1 MSMPYFVATAPKVTV
16 LRSLASTAFGVRKVD
31 YPDGVDTPELDHE
44 SHEPGYVAALQG
56 KRVGGFARRFI
67 RADVSIVAD
76 GGDKAP
82 FSDVERVLDDAAKR
96 TSGEFFLETEVASS
110 GLGPWLPFVD
120 FQVGDLARVE
130 VFGTPVVLPV
140 TRIAPGVDDAGHE
153 SWTVHLGG
161 QLVSDE
167 QARLAESEQIRR
179 NVDESWRELA
189 NVRAEAAKAHARA
202 EQAEKR
208 AVEEAGAAKEHARG
222 LVDAESAAR
231 SSAVESVRRE
241 AAEDLAAETSAWQ
254 RALELEERARES
266 GLTAE
271 QQARFEAFER
281 EQRARER
288 EVQAARED
296 ASNAVAAEERKRKQ
310 ALQSGLSAEQAA
322 REQALKLEAQK
333 RESGLTAEQQ
343 ARESGLSAEQQA
355 RQEALREE
363 QQARQEALASGLSA
377 EQAAREEALRVTRE
391 QWQEKLRL
399 ERIAR
404 EEGITAEQVARR
416 EALEAEQAERRE
428 GFKAAERAREFLTQE
443 ISQQR
448 TSADERFKELR
459 AFLTG
464 AGKDQSDL
472 VSALEGLN
480 QQLRRNGAEPAP
492 GLIPAYMQLNTEL
505 WEMQA
510 KLNEAL
516 QQADEALKKGQEAN
530 ATAIELNRRVGE
542 QNARIAHANSEL
554 NQTTA
559 EVARTNRELIQVQ
572 QAIAEM
578 NRARIAQIEHD
589 NAQRDKLFTQL
600 QQQERATK
608 AQRMRVFSLGSGSD
622 SHWSYSS
629 STGRLVAKGSWRGD
643 VQAVTTV
650 NRQDSRGNRHNMLEA
665 WEDQVPKR
673 GGSRTYQVEVAD
685 GNGLIWYHV
694 QPGQSRVISMDRANF
709 TPNYAAWTQV
719 DAFNVQSTGTHNFQA
734 RVIWDAVHRGANYQL
749 RVSVDNRV
757 VISDSSG
764 TSWGPMWPWENGVRS
779 QEAPLTSLDLRAG
792 QRVKFEVYSDAQ
804 KSSSRVVQS
813 AVCKAHWIDD

>member
-1 MSMPYFVATAPKVTV
+1 MSLLAHLPAVDLGAG
-16 LRSLASTAFGVRKVD
+16 SLAVVYRTASYVWGRYTAT
-31 YPDGVDTPELDHE
+31 YPEDHDTEHLELEDNRE
-44 SHEPGYVAALQG
+44 YGYVAKLTTDEPE
-56 KRVGGFARRFI
+56 RFGRTFT
-67 RADVSIVAD
+67 RADVHAD
-76 GGDKAP
+76 AVLQV
-82 FSDVERVLDDAAKR
+82 SDVERKIDEAAVVTDGDTVVR
-96 TSGEFFLETEVASS
+96 REIGED
-110 GLGPWLPFVD
+110 GLNGLVPYVD
-120 FQVGDLARVE
+120 FQIGDIIPCRSWGKLLY
-130 VFGTPVVLPV
+130 LPV
-140 TRIAPGVDDAGHE
+140 ISITVQSSPGGVLEYRVMVG
-153 SWTVHLGG
+153 SR
-161 QLVSDE
+161 LVSD
-167 QARLAESEQIRR
+167 
-179 NVDESWRELA
+179 
-189 NVRAEAAKAHARA
+189 RAELEQVTAEIDQRVAKDKEELRKRIERERA
-202 EQAEKR
+202 QRIRADKR
-208 AVEEAGAAKEHARG
+208 ETRLREHALSEEQRKRVEQ
-222 LVDAESAAR
+222 LREETAAR
-231 SSAVESVRRE
+231 VSAVESVRRE
-241 AAEDLAAETSAWQ
+241 AAEDLAAQRESWQ

-281 EQRARER
+281 EQQARER
-288 EVQAARED
+288 EVQAVREHAD
-296 ASNAVAAEERKRKQ
+296 GAVAEEAQKRKQ
-310 ALQSGLSAEQAA
+310 AL
-322 REQALKLEAQK
+322 
-333 RESGLTAEQQ
+333 
-343 ARESGLSAEQQA
+343 ESGLSAEKQA

-363 QQARQEALASGLSA
+363 QQARQEALESGLSA
-377 EQAAREEALRVTRE
+377 EQQAREEALRVTRE

-416 EALEAEQAERRE
+416 EALEAEQAARRE
-428 GFKAAERAREFLTQE
+428 GFKDAERAREFIKNE
-443 ISQQR
+443 VAQQR

-472 VSALEGLN
+472 VAALEGLN
-480 QQLRRNGAEPAP
+480 QQLRRNGSTPQP

-505 WEMQA
+505 WQMQSEI
-510 KLNEAL
+510 NDAL
-516 QQADEALKKGQEAN
+516 TKADQALKKGQEAN
-530 ATAIELNRRVGE
+530 TTAIELNRRVNE
-542 QNARIAHANSEL
+542 QNTRLSQANQELSE
-554 NQTTA
+554 TTA
-559 EVARTNRELIQVQ
+559 EVAQTNRELIKVQ
-572 QAIAEM
+572 QAITEM
-578 NRARIAQIEHD
+578 NKAHINQIKHD

-629 STGRLVAKGSWRGD
+629 SNGRLVAKGSWRGD

-650 NRQDSRGNRHNMLEA
+650 ERSDSRGAKHHMLEA

-709 TPNYAAWTQV
+709 TPNYASWHQV

>member
-31 YPDGVDTPELDHE
+31 YPDGVGAPELDHE

-96 TSGEFFLETEVASS
+96 TSGEFFLETEVASPD
-110 GLGPWLPFVD
+110 LGPWLPFVD

-189 NVRAEAAKAHARA
+189 NVKAEAAKAHARA

-231 SSAVESVRRE
+231 VSAVESVRRE

-281 EQRARER
+281 EQQARER
-288 EVQAARED
+288 EVQAVREHAD
-296 ASNAVAAEERKRKQ
+296 GAVAEEGRKRKQ
-310 ALQSGLSAEQAA
+310 AL
-322 REQALKLEAQK
+322 
-333 RESGLTAEQQ
+333 
-343 ARESGLSAEQQA
+343 ESGLSAEKQA

-363 QQARQEALASGLSA
+363 QQARQQALESGLSA
-377 EQAAREEALRVTRE
+377 EQQAREEALRVTRE

-416 EALEAEQAERRE
+416 EALEAEQAARRE
-428 GFKAAERAREFLTQE
+428 GFKAAERAREFIKNE
-443 ISQQR
+443 VAQQR

-505 WEMQA
+505 WELQA

-530 ATAIELNRRVGE
+530 TTAIELNRRVGE
-542 QNARIAHANSEL
+542 QNARISRVNREMSET
-554 NQTTA
+554 NA
-559 EVARTNRELIQVQ
+559 EVAQTNRELIQVQ

-589 NAQRDKLFTQL
+589 NTQRDKLFAQL

-629 STGRLVAKGSWRGD
+629 SNGRLVAKGSWRGD

-685 GNGLIWYHV
+685 GNGLVWYHV

-709 TPNYAAWTQV
+709 TPNYASWHQV

-804 KSSSRVVQS
+804 KSSSRVIQS

>member
-1 MSMPYFVATAPKVTV
+1 MPVRDDVVLVADGGEMTV
-16 LRSLASTAFGVRKVD
+16 GRQLATYTFGQFQTIL
-31 YPDGVDTPELDHE
+31 PDGEEQVE
-44 SHEPGYVAALQG
+44 SDSRLQNGYIYRPDNPPSG
-56 KRVGGFARRFI
+56 RFDVGFV
-67 RADVSIVAD
+67 RADVSIDLGAQTSDLEDVIDTAQKRVA
-76 GGDKAP
+76 GEVY
-82 FSDVERVLDDAAKR
+82 FEREI
-96 TSGEFFLETEVASS
+96 SGP
-110 GLGPWLPFVD
+110 GLGRYRGGVD
-120 FQVGDLARVE
+120 FEISDLVWVE
-130 VFGTPVVLPV
+130 IWGKRLQLPV
-140 TRIAPGVDDAGHE
+140 TSIEDYFDSGALSER
-153 SWTVHLGG
+153 VHVGG
-161 QLVSDE
+161 QIISDVAQLKRHNDGLLQQIQNE
-167 QARLAESEQIRR
+167 RAQLLRRVEGAR
-179 NVDESWRELA
+179 
-189 NVRAEAAKAHARA
+189 
-202 EQAEKR
+202 
-208 AVEEAGAAKEHARG
+208 EEARS
-222 LVDAESAAR
+222 LV
-231 SSAVESVRRE
+231 
-241 AAEDLAAETSAWQ
+241 AAERDAREN
-254 RALELEERARES
+254 ALRLEERARES

-281 EQRARER
+281 EQQARER
-288 EVQAARED
+288 EVQAVRED

-310 ALQSGLSAEQAA
+310 ALQSGLSAE
-322 REQALKLEAQK
+322 K
-333 RESGLTAEQQ
+333 
-343 ARESGLSAEQQA
+343 QA

-363 QQARQEALASGLSA
+363 QQARQQALESGLSA
-377 EQAAREEALRVTRE
+377 EQQAREEALRVTRE

-416 EALEAEQAERRE
+416 EALEAEQAARRE
-428 GFKAAERAREFLTQE
+428 GFKAAERAREFIKNE
-443 ISQQR
+443 VNQQR
-448 TSADERFKELR
+448 TSADDRFKELR

-472 VSALEGLN
+472 VTALEGLN

-505 WEMQA
+505 WEMQS

-516 QQADEALKKGQEAN
+516 RQADEALKKGQEAN
-530 ATAIELNRRVGE
+530 TTAIELNRRVGE
-542 QNARIAHANSEL
+542 QNARISRVNREMSE
-554 NQTTA
+554 NNA
-559 EVARTNRELIQVQ
+559 EVAQTNRELIQVQ

-578 NRARIAQIEHD
+578 NRARIDQIKHD

-629 STGRLVAKGSWRGD
+629 SNGRLVAKGSWRGD

-694 QPGQSRVISMDRANF
+694 QPGQSRVISMDRSNF
-709 TPNYAAWTQV
+709 TPNYASWHQV

-734 RVIWDAVHRGANYQL
+734 RVVWDAVHRGANYQL

-804 KSSSRVVQS
+804 KSSSRVIQS

>member
-1 MSMPYFVATAPKVTV
+1 MPVRDDVVLVADGGEMTV
-16 LRSLASTAFGVRKVD
+16 GRQLATYTFGQFQTIL
-31 YPDGVDTPELDHE
+31 PDGEEQIE
-44 SHEPGYVAALQG
+44 SDSRLQNGYIYRPDNPPSG
-56 KRVGGFARRFI
+56 RFDVGFV
-67 RADVSIVAD
+67 RADVSIDLGAQTSDLEDVIDTAQKRVA
-76 GGDKAP
+76 GEVY
-82 FSDVERVLDDAAKR
+82 FEREI
-96 TSGEFFLETEVASS
+96 SGP
-110 GLGPWLPFVD
+110 GLGRHRGGVD
-120 FQVGDLARVE
+120 FEISDLVWVE
-130 VFGTPVVLPV
+130 IWGKRLQLPV
-140 TRIAPGVDDAGHE
+140 TSIEDYFDSGALSER
-153 SWTVHLGG
+153 VHVGG
-161 QLVSDE
+161 QIISDVAQLKRHNDGLLQQIQNE
-167 QARLAESEQIRR
+167 RAQLLRRVEGAR
-179 NVDESWRELA
+179 
-189 NVRAEAAKAHARA
+189 
-202 EQAEKR
+202 
-208 AVEEAGAAKEHARG
+208 EEARS
-222 LVDAESAAR
+222 LV
-231 SSAVESVRRE
+231 
-241 AAEDLAAETSAWQ
+241 AAERDAREN
-254 RALELEERARES
+254 ALRLEERARES

-281 EQRARER
+281 EQQARER
-288 EVQAARED
+288 EVQAVREH

-310 ALQSGLSAEQAA
+310 ALE
-322 REQALKLEAQK
+322 
-333 RESGLTAEQQ
+333 
-343 ARESGLSAEQQA
+343 
-355 RQEALREE
+355 
-363 QQARQEALASGLSA
+363 SGLSA

-416 EALEAEQAERRE
+416 EALEAEQAKRRE
-428 GFKAAERAREFLTQE
+428 GFKDAERAREFIKNE
-443 ISQQR
+443 VNQQR

-472 VSALEGLN
+472 VAALEGLN

-530 ATAIELNRRVGE
+530 TTAIELNQRVGE
-542 QNARIAHANSEL
+542 QNARISRVNREMSET
-554 NQTTA
+554 NA
-559 EVARTNRELIQVQ
+559 EVAQTNRELIQVQ

-589 NAQRDKLFTQL
+589 NTQRDKLFAQL

-629 STGRLVAKGSWRGD
+629 SNGRLVAKGSWRGD

-685 GNGLIWYHV
+685 GNGLVWYHV
-694 QPGQSRVISMDRANF
+694 QPGQSRVISMDRSNF
-709 TPNYAAWTQV
+709 TPNYASWHQI

-804 KSSSRVVQS
+804 KSSSRVIQS

>member
-1 MSMPYFVATAPKVTV
+1 MPVRDDVVLVADGGEMTV
-16 LRSLASTAFGVRKVD
+16 GRQLATYTFGQFQTIL
-31 YPDGVDTPELDHE
+31 PDGEEQVE
-44 SHEPGYVAALQG
+44 SDSRLQNGYIYRPDNPPSG
-56 KRVGGFARRFI
+56 RFDVGFV
-67 RADVSIVAD
+67 RADVSVDLGAQTSDLEDVIDTAQKRVA
-76 GGDKAP
+76 GEVY
-82 FSDVERVLDDAAKR
+82 FEREI
-96 TSGEFFLETEVASS
+96 SGP
-110 GLGPWLPFVD
+110 GLGRHRGGVD
-120 FQVGDLARVE
+120 FEISDLVWVE
-130 VFGTPVVLPV
+130 IWGKRLQLPV
-140 TRIAPGVDDAGHE
+140 TSIEDYFDSGALSER
-153 SWTVHLGG
+153 VHVGG
-161 QLVSDE
+161 QIISDVA
-167 QARLAESEQIRR
+167 QLKRHNDGLLQQIQNERAQLLRR
-179 NVDESWRELA
+179 VEGA
-189 NVRAEAAKAHARA
+189 RAEARS
-202 EQAEKR
+202 
-208 AVEEAGAAKEHARG
+208 
-222 LVDAESAAR
+222 LV
-231 SSAVESVRRE
+231 
-241 AAEDLAAETSAWQ
+241 AAERDAREN
-254 RALELEERARES
+254 ALRLEERARES

-281 EQRARER
+281 EQAARER
-288 EVQAARED
+288 EVQAAREH
-296 ASNAVAAEERKRKQ
+296 ASSAVAAEERKRKA
-310 ALQSGLSAEQAA
+310 AL
-322 REQALKLEAQK
+322 
-333 RESGLTAEQQ
+333 
-343 ARESGLSAEQQA
+343 ESGLST
-355 RQEALREE
+355 
-363 QQARQEALASGLSA
+363 
-377 EQAAREEALRVTRE
+377 EQAAREEALRLERE

-399 ERIAR
+399 EREAR
-404 EEGITAEQVARR
+404 KNGISAEQQARR
-416 EALEAEQAERRE
+416 EALEAEQAARRE
-428 GFKAAERAREFLTQE
+428 GFKAADRAREFLTQE
-443 ISQQR
+443 ITQQR

-472 VSALEGLN
+472 VAALEGLN

-505 WEMQA
+505 WELQA

-530 ATAIELNRRVGE
+530 TTAIELNRRVGE
-542 QNARIAHANSEL
+542 QNARISRVNREMSET
-554 NQTTA
+554 NA
-559 EVARTNRELIQVQ
+559 EVAQTNRELIQVQ

-589 NAQRDKLFTQL
+589 NTQRDKLFAQL

-608 AQRMRVFSLGSGSD
+608 AQRMRVFSLNSGSD

-629 STGRLVAKGSWRGD
+629 SNGRLVAKGSWRGD

-685 GNGLIWYHV
+685 GNGLVWYHV

-709 TPNYAAWTQV
+709 TPNYASWHQV

-804 KSSSRVVQS
+804 KSSSRVIQS

>member
-1 MSMPYFVATAPKVTV
+1 MSLLTHLPAVDLGAG
-16 LRSLASTAFGVRKVD
+16 SLAVVYRTASYVWGRYTAT
-31 YPDGVDTPELDHE
+31 YPDDHDTENLELEDNRE
-44 SHEPGYVAALQG
+44 YGYVAKLTDAEPE
-56 KRVGGFARRFI
+56 RFGRTFT
-67 RADVSIVAD
+67 RADVHAD
-76 GGDKAP
+76 AVLQV
-82 FSDVERVLDDAAKR
+82 SDVERKIDEAAVVTDGDTVVR
-96 TSGEFFLETEVASS
+96 REIGED
-110 GLGPWLPFVD
+110 GLNGLVPYVD
-120 FQVGDLARVE
+120 FNIGDIIPCRSWGKLLY
-130 VFGTPVVLPV
+130 LPV
-140 TRIAPGVDDAGHE
+140 ISITVQSSPGGVLEYRVMVG
-153 SWTVHLGG
+153 SR
-161 QLVSDE
+161 LVSD
-167 QARLAESEQIRR
+167 
-179 NVDESWRELA
+179 
-189 NVRAEAAKAHARA
+189 RAELEQVTAEIDQRVAKDKEELRKRIERERA
-202 EQAEKR
+202 QRIRADKR
-208 AVEEAGAAKEHARG
+208 ETRLREHALSEEQRKRVEQ
-222 LVDAESAAR
+222 LREETAAR
-231 SSAVESVRRE
+231 VSAVESVRRE

-281 EQRARER
+281 EQQTRER
-288 EVQAARED
+288 EVQAARKHAD
-296 ASNAVAAEERKRKQ
+296 GAVAEEGRKRKQ
-310 ALQSGLSAEQAA
+310 AL
-322 REQALKLEAQK
+322 
-333 RESGLTAEQQ
+333 ESGLTAEK
-343 ARESGLSAEQQA
+343 QA

-363 QQARQEALASGLSA
+363 QQARQEALER
-377 EQAAREEALRVTRE
+377 EQAEREEA
-391 QWQEKLRL
+391 LRL

-416 EALEAEQAERRE
+416 EALEAEQAARRE
-428 GFKAAERAREFLTQE
+428 GFKAAERAREFIKNE
-443 ISQQR
+443 VAQQR

-472 VSALEGLN
+472 VAALEGLN

-505 WEMQA
+505 WAMQS

-530 ATAIELNRRVGE
+530 TTAIELNRRVGE
-542 QNARIAHANSEL
+542 QNTRISRVNREMSET
-554 NQTTA
+554 NA
-559 EVARTNRELIQVQ
+559 EVAQTNRELIQVQ

-589 NAQRDKLFTQL
+589 NAQRDKLFAQL

-629 STGRLVAKGSWRGD
+629 SNGRLVAKGSWRGD

-665 WEDQVPKR
+665 WEDRVPKR

-685 GNGLIWYHV
+685 GNGLVWYHV

-709 TPNYAAWTQV
+709 TPNYASWHQV

>member
-1 MSMPYFVATAPKVTV
+1 MSLLTHLPAVDLGAG
-16 LRSLASTAFGVRKVD
+16 SLAVVYRTASYVWGRYTAT
-31 YPDGVDTPELDHE
+31 YPDDHDTENLELEDNRE
-44 SHEPGYVAALQG
+44 YGYVAKLTDAEPE
-56 KRVGGFARRFI
+56 RFGRTFT
-67 RADVSIVAD
+67 RADVHAD
-76 GGDKAP
+76 AVLQV
-82 FSDVERVLDDAAKR
+82 SDVERKIDEAAVVTDGDTVVR
-96 TSGEFFLETEVASS
+96 REIGED
-110 GLGPWLPFVD
+110 GLNGLVPYVD
-120 FQVGDLARVE
+120 FNIGDIIPCRSWGKLLY
-130 VFGTPVVLPV
+130 LPV
-140 TRIAPGVDDAGHE
+140 ISITVQSSPGGVLEYRVMVG
-153 SWTVHLGG
+153 SR
-161 QLVSDE
+161 LVSD
-167 QARLAESEQIRR
+167 
-179 NVDESWRELA
+179 
-189 NVRAEAAKAHARA
+189 RAELEQVTAEIDQRVAKDKEELRKRIERERAQRIRADKRETRLREHALSEAHARA
-202 EQAEKR
+202 EQAERR

-281 EQRARER
+281 EQQARER

-296 ASNAVAAEERKRKQ
+296 ASNAVAEEGRKRKQ
-310 ALQSGLSAEQAA
+310 ALQ
-322 REQALKLEAQK
+322 
-333 RESGLTAEQQ
+333 
-343 ARESGLSAEQQA
+343 
-355 RQEALREE
+355 
-363 QQARQEALASGLSA
+363 SGLSA

-416 EALEAEQAERRE
+416 EALEAEQAARRE
-428 GFKAAERAREFLTQE
+428 GFKAAERAREFIKNE
-443 ISQQR
+443 VAQQR

-505 WEMQA
+505 WEMQT

-516 QQADEALKKGQEAN
+516 RQADEALKKGQEAN
-530 ATAIELNRRVGE
+530 TTAIELNRRVGE
-542 QNARIAHANSEL
+542 QNARISHANQELSE
-554 NQTTA
+554 TTA
-559 EVARTNRELIQVQ
+559 EVAQTNRELIKVQ
-572 QAIAEM
+572 QAVAEM
-578 NRARIAQIEHD
+578 NRAHINQIKHD
-589 NAQRDKLFTQL
+589 NAQRDKLFAQL

-629 STGRLVAKGSWRGD
+629 SNGRLVAKGSWRGD

-650 NRQDSRGNRHNMLEA
+650 ERSDSRGNKHHMLEA

-673 GGSRTYQVEVAD
+673 GGSRTYQVEIAN

-804 KSSSRVVQS
+804 KSSSRVIQS